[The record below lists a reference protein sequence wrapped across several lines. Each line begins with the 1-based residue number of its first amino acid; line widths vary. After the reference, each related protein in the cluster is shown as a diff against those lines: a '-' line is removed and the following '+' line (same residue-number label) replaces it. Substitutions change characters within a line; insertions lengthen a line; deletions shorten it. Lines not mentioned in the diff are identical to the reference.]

1 MTKLTCDN
9 CNKSF
14 TSKHSLD
21 YHMTKNVCTKTTK
34 KFKCQYCNNSF
45 SFESSLSRHINHT
58 CKERDIIEDLED
70 NSIDSEKNEL
80 LKKFAEMQRGHM
92 EMIDRIN
99 KLEKENSELRKSPIS
114 KSIQNNINKGTI
126 YNGDVM
132 NITVNVV
139 PFGKEDM
146 SKIDRNDLL
155 KAFRSGFNS
164 TLQLA
169 ETTHFNP
176 KYPEFHNVYI
186 SSMKNKYAMTYD
198 GNNWALVMKDD
209 IIDQIYDKKRDYIEE
224 NMDEFLE
231 SLSKSQID
239 ALHRWLEADDKHD
252 YVQKVKNN
260 IKLMLYNK
268 RQMITDPSLI
278 ELIELKEPEEKVI
291 KVPKGNIIDPPYRTN
306 RSNKVVIKEI
316 RENAGRPGTKRK
328 MAKAKRN
335 N

>member
-1 MTKLTCDN
+1 
-9 CNKSF
+9 
-14 TSKHSLD
+14 
-21 YHMTKNVCTKTTK
+21 
-34 KFKCQYCNNSF
+34 
-45 SFESSLSRHINHT
+45 
-58 CKERDIIEDLED
+58 
-70 NSIDSEKNEL
+70 
-80 LKKFAEMQRGHM
+80 
-92 EMIDRIN
+92 
-99 KLEKENSELRKSPIS
+99 
-114 KSIQNNINKGTI
+114 
-126 YNGDVM
+126 
-132 NITVNVV
+132 
-139 PFGKEDM
+139 
-146 SKIDRNDLL
+146 
-155 KAFRSGFNS
+155 
-164 TLQLA
+164 
-169 ETTHFNP
+169 
-176 KYPEFHNVYI
+176 
-186 SSMKNKYAMTYD
+186 MTYD
-198 GNNWALVMKDD
+198 GTNWELVMKDD

-268 RQMITDPSLI
+268 RQMITDPGLI